1 MTDFSRPQMKQ
12 PKDETISIRTSASI
26 KSVLKLAA
34 EREHRSIASMIEVLV
49 LDYANK
55 NGLQTTLATNTASK
69 KTKA

>member
-1 MTDFSRPQMKQ
+1 MKQ

-34 EREHRSIASMIEVLV
+34 EREHRSIASMVEVLV

-55 NGLQTTLATNTASK
+55 NGLQTTIATPTAPK

>member
-1 MTDFSRPQMKQ
+1 MRQL
-12 PKDETISIRTSASI
+12 KDETISIRTSASI

-34 EREHRSIASMIEVLV
+34 QREHRSIASMIEVLV

-55 NGLQTTLATNTASK
+55 NGLQTTIATTSSK

>member
-1 MTDFSRPQMKQ
+1 MKQ
-12 PKDETISIRTSASI
+12 LKDETISIRTSANI

-34 EREHRSIASMIEVLV
+34 ELEHRSIASMIEVLV

-55 NGLQTTLATNTASK
+55 NGLQSTITTTTASK

>member
-1 MTDFSRPQMKQ
+1 MKQ

-55 NGLQTTLATNTASK
+55 NGLSYSTTAKTTRTEK
-69 KTKA
+69 KA